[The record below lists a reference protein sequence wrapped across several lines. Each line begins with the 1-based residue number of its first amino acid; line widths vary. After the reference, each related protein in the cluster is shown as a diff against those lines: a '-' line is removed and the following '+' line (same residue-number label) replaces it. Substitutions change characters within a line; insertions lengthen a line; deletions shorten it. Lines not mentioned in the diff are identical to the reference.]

1 MRALLILAIVLC
13 AATGPAP
20 AQRYHREGGYAPKLP
35 PNEAFDRGFFVCRMM
50 YTSVLREA
58 GGIGWQ
64 TDYPYSEI
72 NFMTRLGELTKTDV
86 ELDSTRIPNH
96 YSVRLTDD
104 ALFGCPFVIA
114 SDIGTAAFTNEEV
127 ARLRTYLLK
136 GGFLWVDDFWGTF
149 AWEHWTQEL
158 GKVLPPSRS
167 RSWTCRS
174 TTRSSRRYT
183 C

>member
-72 NFMTRLGELTKTDV
+72 NRRLHQRRGGPAPHLPAQG
-86 ELDSTRIPNH
+86 RIPLGR
-96 YSVRLTDD
+96 RLLGHLRMG
-104 ALFGCPFVIA
+104 AL
-114 SDIGTAAFTNEEV
+114 D
-127 ARLRTYLLK
+127 
-136 GGFLWVDDFWGTF
+136 
-149 AWEHWTQEL
+149 
-158 GKVLPPSRS
+158 
-167 RSWTCRS
+167 
-174 TTRSSRRYT
+174 
-183 C
+183 